1 MSTVLSDLKLDVWT
15 SEPNRPPGSFCRLR
29 LVSGRALEEVT
40 AKWHLQLATALMN
53 DPPYELSWIRGCDE
67 RKKATMLGCILCN
80 SRDASEFLGQIQLLD
95 YQTDQLLALRGL
107 LARNVL
113 RHCLEKRHLV
123 DFGVNR
129 APSARKRLG
138 VPYRA
143 ANTPSERS
151 EYAQPDVALTLTMLA
166 YYSDGLSREEFHD
179 ALRQLLRMGKSSQRD
194 YYNAWLALSR
204 SRISPEDLEKINDVA
219 KLDDS
224 NPQQVEVLY
233 KYYSHNMA
241 CVDFWLNFI
250 VFKVETQQ
258 YPQRVAHHSW
268 HMADNLLNHTVGF
281 SGTNDNHRLLPLQ
294 VRQATME
301 ETALKATNGK
311 MLDLIL
317 KNERYISLPVDDHK
331 KLSWQLLLD
340 AAVLERH
347 DALIDCGAI
356 LADTNNQNAAAYL
369 LPSLDPA
376 RFKGVIYFDTSRH
389 QWMALERRGRCQPLQ
404 SSPLAERDAFVIF
417 DDARCRGA
425 DIKLR
430 SDAVGLLTIGPG
442 MVKDKIMQAAGR
454 LRQLDKGQG
463 LCLVGT
469 ADVSMKIGEFTN
481 MGPDRSISSLQVLEW
496 VMHNTV
502 QATIHGVPEWAHQG
516 LHFMRTTGRPDRL
529 LQPEVLELDKLYA
542 DGRAMQDLSS
552 MVQDMAKPVLKDEGI
567 SLSVAQMVPEL
578 VEKASLYGKG
588 QEVLSGLSISEECE
602 RELEKEEEEEE

>member
-1 MSTVLSDLKLDVWT
+1 M
-15 SEPNRPPGSFCRLR
+15 
-29 LVSGRALEEVT
+29 VT
-40 AKWHLQLATALMN
+40 
-53 DPPYELSWIRGCDE
+53 
-67 RKKATMLGCILCN
+67 N
-80 SRDASEFLGQIQLLD
+80 SRS
-95 YQTDQLLALRGL
+95 
-107 LARNVL
+107 
-113 RHCLEKRHLV
+113 
-123 DFGVNR
+123 
-129 APSARKRLG
+129 PSARKRLG

-179 ALRQLLRMGKSSQRD
+179 ALRHLLRMGKMGQRE

-204 SRISPEDLEKINDVA
+204 KELEKINDVA

-224 NPQQVEVLY
+224 NPQQVEVLF

-250 VFKVETQQ
+250 VFKEETQQ

-268 HMADNLLNHTVGF
+268 HMADNPSNHTVGF
-281 SGTNDNHRLLPLQ
+281 SVTNDNHRLLPLQ
-294 VRQATME
+294 VHQATME
-301 ETALKATNGK
+301 ERDLNATNGK
-311 MLDLIL
+311 MLNLIL
-317 KNERYISLPVDDHK
+317 ENKRYISLPIDDHT
-331 KLSWQLLLD
+331 KLTWQLVLD
-340 AAVLERH
+340 TAVQESH

-356 LADTNNQNAAAYL
+356 LADTSNQNAAAYL
-369 LPSLDPA
+369 LPKLDPD
-376 RFKGVIYFDTSRH
+376 RFKGVVYFDTSLH

-425 DIKLR
+425 DMKLR

-442 MVKDKIMQAAGR
+442 MVKDKMMQAAGR

-469 ADVSMKIGEFTN
+469 ADVSVKIREFN
-481 MGPDRSISSLQVLEW
+481 NLGPISKSISSLQVLEW

-502 QATIHGVPEWAHQG
+502 QATILGVPEWAHQG
-516 LHFMRTTGRPDRL
+516 LHFIRTTRRPDHL

-542 DGRAMQDLSS
+542 DARAVQDLSS
-552 MVQDMAKPVLKDEGI
+552 LVQDMAKPVLNDGGI
-567 SLSVAQMVPEL
+567 SQSVAQMLPEL
-578 VEKASLYGKG
+578 G
-588 QEVLSGLSISEECE
+588 QKVLSGLSISEECE
-602 RELEKEEEEEE
+602 RELEKEEEEEEEVEREAERVEPRRETDWAYEKALYAHSISSLQGIAPLITLQQMVHDMLHPKELAAPNIG